1 MTARP
6 DRNSLARPA
15 AALALVSS
23 LLVASC
29 GGGSSAAAPAPAP
42 TPTPT
47 PTVPALASPG
57 MRMATAGTGAV
68 SIVIA
73 NTGGDVTGCSA
84 PGAGAAT
91 ARLPAGLA
99 VGVAESGGK
108 MTCAVTGTVEAAAE
122 AGTYTV
128 VITAASAGGPATAT
142 VTIVVRPRPPALADA
157 TVPGALE
164 LGVRLAMPIRLAN
177 SGGDVAAGGCSV
189 SPALPMGL
197 VLARVEPAGA
207 AATCEISGAPS
218 EAAASSTYTV
228 TGANAGG
235 MGTAAVTLAVA
246 AAQTEAPAIS
256 NPTETPT
263 FTVGFPI
270 APLRFINTG
279 GDVAAGGCD
288 DGGALPQGLAVRRV
302 DPDESEATCEIFGTP
317 LAAADSASYTITATN
332 SVGPGTA
339 TITFAVAAA
348 AVAATAPSLAGVSN
362 ATLTAGVRG
371 SIDIPNSGGAVDPD
385 GCALSSG
392 ALPTGLVVAAAVPAG
407 GGTPGC
413 SIAGVAGAAASAAIV
428 EVTGT
433 NTHGDSTASVMF
445 TVLPRPPA
453 LADIADPRAVLAGN
467 TIDPITFT
475 NTGGGEI
482 GGCAASPDLPMGLAA
497 GPTDDKSSCQ
507 ITGMPEA
514 EAAGMAY
521 TVTASN
527 AGGVGAGTVTLAV
540 APALAAPASATASA
554 SGAGELTLSWAASP
568 GATHYRVLRGDT
580 GVRADAA
587 EITAAGGLAATTLTD
602 GGLSVGTEYHYWV
615 LSCNAIGCEQAGA
628 AVTAT
633 APAGASAPSIEPIAI
648 PGGEP
653 LYRYEIG
660 RAYPEERSISFANT
674 GATIT
679 GCTVAEDELPVGM
692 SIVTETCE
700 ITGAP
705 SGLEAALTSHTVTA
719 TSAMGESTAMIQI
732 EAYHHSPPRLAAP
745 TSGRIALA
753 GGQTTGLP
761 IAIPNTG
768 GIVTE
773 CRSLSGARD
782 PDDIGRYNLSVSRRD
797 DGSGCQLG
805 LANPSS
811 GITPNRLDR
820 DFQVEAV
827 NAAGVSQAFVNIS
840 VGGVTAPSAL
850 AVDGGATDFSFA
862 ANSAIT
868 PITFTATGD
877 GHCAASGAG
886 GAALPAGLALD
897 LASCAISGAP
907 TEVVAK
913 TTYTVTLS
921 RGSDSASEEI
931 TITVTDAAP
940 VLEASPSA
948 ELFQGIPDSLPL
960 VVAATAGVPTSC
972 TASATTASQGT
983 LAEHNLFIYATGAGC
998 AIDSVDGQ
1006 GPAPSNDGSAY
1017 TLAYEISASG
1027 AAGSTTSASA
1037 LTLEISPRL
1046 PVVVGNG
1053 DSHTCAI
1060 NAAGRLYCTGEG
1072 GPELGFGDRGTTEN
1086 LTRLA
1091 RVGDTGGWRDLSVGS
1106 DFSCAITASGEL
1118 HCWGESGNGR
1128 LGNDSF
1134 FDDAGAPLRVGTR
1147 ADWAS
1152 VSAGVAHAC
1161 ATTTSG
1167 QLHCWGWGLQGRL
1180 GQPRDLGSHTTPQ
1193 RVGTGSDWAS
1203 VSAGNAH
1210 TCATTTSGQIYCWG
1224 LGTNGRLGTGSR
1236 DGTATPLP
1244 VATGSDW
1251 ASVSAGNAHTCATT
1265 TSGQLHCWGSNEKG
1279 LLGDSKIT
1287 NSVSTPQRIGAR
1299 TDWAQVSAG
1308 IVHTCATTTSG
1319 QLYCWGAHGNRSL
1332 GLGPLSEDQ
1341 LTPAQVTGAGM
1352 ALGSGWLSVSA
1363 GRANTCATRRDG
1375 RHTELWCWGTGN
1387 LGSIGDG
1394 DESVHSVDTPLQIPL
1409 P

>member
-1 MTARP
+1 MTGVLP
-6 DRNSLARPA
+6 CSPLSRPA
-15 AALALVSS
+15 AALALASS
-23 LLVASC
+23 LLAASC
-29 GGGSSAAAPAPAP
+29 GGGGSSAAAPAPAP

-47 PTVPALASPG
+47 PTAPALASPG

-128 VITAASAGGPATAT
+128 VITAAGAGGPATAT

-164 LGVRLAMPIRLAN
+164 LGARLAMPIRLAN

-197 VLARVEPAGA
+197 DLARVEPAGA

-317 LAAADSASYTITATN
+317 RAAADSASYTITATN

-371 SIDIPNSGGAVDPD
+371 SIDIPNSGGAVDPN

-413 SIAGVAGAAASAAIV
+413 SIAGVAGAAAAAALV

-482 GGCAASPDLPMGLAA
+482 GGCAASPDLPTGLAA

-540 APALAAPASATASA
+540 APALAAPASAAASA
-554 SGAGELTLSWAASP
+554 TGAGELTLSWAASP

-580 GVRADAA
+580 AVRADAA

-602 GGLSVGTEYHYWV
+602 GGLSVGTAYHYWV

-633 APAGASAPSIEPIAI
+633 APAEASAPSIEPIAI

-660 RAYPEERSISFANT
+660 RAYPEGRSISFANS

-679 GCTVAEDELPVGM
+679 GCTVAEDDLPVGM
-692 SIVTETCE
+692 SIVTGTCE

-761 IAIPNTG
+761 IVVPNTG

-773 CRSLSGARD
+773 CRTVSGARD
-782 PDDIGRYNLSVSRRD
+782 PDDIERYNLSVSRRD

-877 GHCAASGAG
+877 GHCAASGTG

-907 TEVVAK
+907 TEVVAQ
-913 TTYTVTLS
+913 TNYTLTLS

-948 ELFQGIPDSLPL
+948 GLFQGIPDSLPL

-998 AIDSVDGQ
+998 AIDSLDGQ

-1017 TLAYEISASG
+1017 TLGYEISASG

-1053 DSHTCAI
+1053 SFHTCAI
-1060 NAAGRLYCTGEG
+1060 NAAGRLYCTGRG
-1072 GPELGFGDRGTTEN
+1072 GPALGFEDRGTFEN
-1086 LTRLA
+1086 LTRFA
-1091 RVGDTGGWRDLSVGS
+1091 KVGDTGGWRDLSSGD

-1118 HCWGESGNGR
+1118 HCWGNGGHGR
-1128 LGNDSF
+1128 LGNDSLRSE
-1134 FDDAGAPLRVGTR
+1134 DAPQRAGTR

-1152 VSAGVAHAC
+1152 VSAYTAHAC

-1167 QLHCWGWGLQGRL
+1167 QLHCWGAGQWGRL
-1180 GQPRDLGSHTTPQ
+1180 GQQGDTNDKSTPQ

-1203 VSAGNAH
+1203 VSAG
-1210 TCATTTSGQIYCWG
+1210 T
-1224 LGTNGRLGTGSR
+1224 
-1236 DGTATPLP
+1236 
-1244 VATGSDW
+1244 
-1251 ASVSAGNAHTCATT
+1251 AHTCATT
-1265 TSGQLHCWGSNEKG
+1265 TSGQLHCWGFGSNG
-1279 LLGDSKIT
+1279 RLGNGATS
-1287 NSVSTPQRIGAR
+1287 SEGSLQHIGAG
-1299 TDWAQVSAG
+1299 TDWASVSAG
-1308 IVHTCATTTSG
+1308 NSHTCATTTSG
-1319 QLYCWGAHGNRSL
+1319 QLHCWGLNDKGQLGNNSLNEARTPQRIGTGTDWAQVSAGNSHTCATTTSGQLHCWGSRTNGRL
-1332 GLGPLSEDQ
+1332 GLGSLSEDQ
-1341 LTPAQVTGAGM
+1341 LTPAQVTGADM

-1363 GRANTCATRRDG
+1363 VYNSTCAIRRDG
-1375 RHTELWCWGTGN
+1375 RHAELWCWGLAS
-1387 LGSIGDG
+1387 LGIIGDG
-1394 DESVHSVDTPLQIPL
+1394 DDSIHSVDTPLQIPL